1 VKVIP
6 SAEDRVD
13 FVAVGHVTLD
23 HTARGTRP
31 GGAAYYAAI
40 TAHRSGLR
48 VGLLTSIGPDFP
60 REALPAEVIVANV
73 PTARTTTFRIGQSR
87 LGSGRPVRELALL
100 ARATDLEAAALP
112 DAWREAS
119 LGALCPVAAEVD
131 PALAAALP
139 EASLVAVPQG
149 WMRQRGSGGVVAPQP
164 WEDAEVVLPH
174 VQALVV
180 SDEDIGPF
188 QKEAL
193 EWFQRVPVGAVTRGP
208 EGAVLFVNGD
218 RYGVEADRVVAV
230 DETGAGD
237 VFATTLLIAY
247 NRDGN
252 AWDAAAAAA
261 CCAAASVEA
270 DGVAGI
276 PDRAA
281 LEVRLAAYRRRQGG

>member
-1 VKVIP
+1 VTSSEEP
-6 SAEDRVD
+6 RVD

-23 HTARGTRP
+23 QTPRGVRP

-40 TAHRSGLR
+40 TAHRQGLR
-48 VGLLTSIGPDFP
+48 VGLLTSFGPDFP
-60 REALPAEVIVANV
+60 GDALPAGVSVVNV
-73 PTARTTTFRIGQSR
+73 SSERTTTFRLAPGRIGR
-87 LGSGRPVRELALL
+87 GGRARELALL
-100 ARATDLEAAALP
+100 ARATDLEAATLP

-131 PALAAALP
+131 PALASAFP
-139 EASLVAVPQG
+139 ETSLVAVPQG
-149 WMRQRGSGGVVAPQP
+149 WMRQRGAGGVVSPQP
-164 WEDAEVVLPH
+164 WEDADLVLPH
-174 VQALVV
+174 VQAVVV
-180 SDEDIGPF
+180 SREDIEPF
-188 QKEAL
+188 EKEAL

-218 RYGVEADRVVAV
+218 RYGVEADVALEQ
-230 DETGAGD
+230 DDTGAGD
-237 VFATTLLIAY
+237 VFATVLLIAY

-281 LEVRLAAYRRRQGG
+281 LEARLAAYRRRQAG